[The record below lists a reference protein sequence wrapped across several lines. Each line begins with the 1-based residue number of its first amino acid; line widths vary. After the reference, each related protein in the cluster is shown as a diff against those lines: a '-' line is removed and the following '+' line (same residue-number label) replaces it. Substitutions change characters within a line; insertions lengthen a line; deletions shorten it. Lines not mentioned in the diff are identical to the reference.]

1 MGEFT
6 FVRRVYYDVDYR
18 RLSPLEGLGVER
30 AGLVLRRRVLGGDRR
45 LRQLG
50 GRGFVILK
58 GIKKSYKYG
67 SLSLCIVL

>member
-1 MGEFT
+1 MGEFI

-18 RLSPLEGLGVER
+18 RLGPLEGLGVEE
-30 AGLVLRRRVLGGDRR
+30 AGLVLRRVFGGDRR